1 MVINETGIETRQEN
15 RRSMSNWLGV
25 FAVKEA
31 EEHFFLMVDNCAGYV
46 VPKRAF
52 ADTAK
57 LEEFRALLA
66 AHVMPP
72 A

>member
-1 MVINETGIETRQEN
+1 
-15 RRSMSNWLGV
+15 
-25 FAVKEA
+25 
-31 EEHFFLMVDNCAGYV
+31 MVDNCAGYV